1 MIVINRKWK
10 NSELFNLD
18 TKAYA
23 DTEAEYLNFK
33 PGIRVLPAEAY
44 DEPSLK
50 FHFKAKYEPGEKASF
65 PDGGFEVYGP
75 SHEVRSFDLD
85 QVIVHPYE
93 LNQMNFFSKQ
103 VTAEKKT
110 QAIDPD
116 APKRGRG
123 RPPKEG
129 GRKPKPEYVSTGNPR
144 GRRKKDP
151 SELKAKPYVKT
162 GKPRG
167 RPRVI

>member
-10 NSELFNLD
+10 SSELFGID

-23 DTEAEYLNFK
+23 DIEAEYLNFK

-44 DEPSLK
+44 DDPSIK
-50 FHFKAKYEPGEKASF
+50 FHLKARYEAGEKASF

-75 SHEVRSFDLD
+75 AHEVRSFDLD

-93 LNQMNFFSKQ
+93 LNQINFFSKQ
-103 VTAEKKT
+103 VTEEKKT
-110 QAIDPD
+110 QVVDPN
-116 APKRGRG
+116 APKKGRG

-129 GRKPKPEYVSTGNPR
+129 ERKPKPEYVPTGRKRGRPSTGAV
-144 GRRKKDP
+144 KKQ
-151 SELKAKPYVKT
+151 YVPT

-167 RPRVI
+167 RAKKVSN